1 MEKTDKFKILCID
14 GGGIKGLYTA
24 KLLAMLEDTY
34 KVKITDCFDLICGT
48 STGGL
53 IALAASFGKP
63 MSEVVDFYQRYGA
76 DIFNQKAKRLKLGR
90 TKLALKQ
97 AMCKGKYNGTAL
109 KKALTEVFGS
119 TRISESKNFLCIPSY
134 NIITG
139 TPRVFKKDFD
149 EFNQDDKLT
158 YVDVALAT
166 SAAPTYLP
174 VKRLGYDYY
183 IDGGVW
189 ANNPILVGFSEYLYK
204 FADLGLFK
212 GVDILSV
219 ESCEVQKN
227 EAPKRLSRSFWGWKD
242 TLFDAYSHGQSFSA
256 LKLLEMLKGNL
267 KFELNFYR
275 LEKNCSISGEQEKY
289 IAMDDASHKAMDLLQ
304 ALAIDTARKEKMKLE
319 VKHFFTTKKSL
330 NPSEYGK

>member
-24 KLLAMLEDTY
+24 KLLAMLEDTFE
-34 KVKITDCFDLICGT
+34 VRITDCFDLICGT

-53 IALAASFGKP
+53 IALAASLGKP
-63 MSEVVDFYQRYGA
+63 MSEVVDFYQKYGA
-76 DIFNQKAKRLKLGR
+76 DIFNQKAKGSKFGR
-90 TKLALKQ
+90 TKLACKQ
-97 AMCKGKYNGTAL
+97 AISKGKYDGTAL
-109 KKALTEVFGS
+109 KKALIEVFGS
-119 TRISESKNFLCIPSY
+119 TKISESKNFLCIPSY

-149 EFNQDDKLT
+149 EFDQDDKLT

-174 VKRLGYDYY
+174 VKRLDHDYY

-204 FADLGLFK
+204 FANLESLN

-227 EAPKRLSRSFWGWKD
+227 EAPKRLYRSFLDWKD

-256 LKLLEMLKGNL
+256 LKLLEMLKSNL

-289 IAMDDASHKAMDLLQ
+289 IAMDDASPKAMDLLQ
-304 ALAIDTARKEKMKLE
+304 SLAAHTARNEKMKSE
-319 VKHFFTTKKSL
+319 VKHFFTTAKSL
-330 NPSEYGK
+330 TPSEYGK